1 MTNLKTL
8 SRFFALTL
16 IAGLATGCAVVKKE
30 ELEAVRAE
38 VAQAQ
43 ATANNAQATADQALR
58 AAQDA
63 QACCRA
69 NEEKIDRMFRR
80 SMMK

>member
-1 MTNLKTL
+1 MIIKSLTRL
-8 SRFFALTL
+8 SIAAL
-16 IAGLATGCAVVKKE
+16 AVGLVAGCAVTKE
-30 ELEAVRAE
+30 DLEAVRVE
-38 VAQAQ
+38 AQQAS

-69 NEEKIDRMFRR
+69 NEEKFDRMFRR